1 MANPSRARALLMEL
15 DRLAKEYIAARDEYE
30 STRQTFDVAK
40 ERLISVRKRAPE
52 VLGGVDWFEW
62 TQKHAEVKLVGL
74 EIGDAILAV
83 LQEKAYSAVRD
94 VITGLQKDPP
104 EKRPYSPS
112 LAAFEIYDTLDAQ
125 GFEFRTATPRRE
137 IHAALLNLK
146 GVMKSPDMTNEYQH
160 GESAEIY
167 RTMLDAYGFKVE
179 EVEGADEDRNGN
191 LFLDED
197 ERPSVKPDDDPP
209 F

>member
-1 MANPSRARALLMEL
+1 MA
-15 DRLAKEYIAARDEYE
+15 
-30 STRQTFDVAK
+30 
-40 ERLISVRKRAPE
+40 
-52 VLGGVDWFEW
+52 
-62 TQKHAEVKLVGL
+62 
-74 EIGDAILAV
+74 
-83 LQEKAYSAVRD
+83 
-94 VITGLQKDPP
+94 
-104 EKRPYSPS
+104 
-112 LAAFEIYDTLDAQ
+112 
-125 GFEFRTATPRRE
+125 RTATPRRE

>member
-112 LAAFEIYDTLDAQ
+112 LAAFEIYDTLDAAVSAD
-125 GFEFRTATPRRE
+125 GVPGTNTFTPNGNATPRD
-137 IHAALLNLK
+137 
-146 GVMKSPDMTNEYQH
+146 PC
-160 GESAEIY
+160 
-167 RTMLDAYGFKVE
+167 
-179 EVEGADEDRNGN
+179 
-191 LFLDED
+191 
-197 ERPSVKPDDDPP
+197 RPSQLERRDEIARHDKRVPARRVGRNLQDDARCVWLQGGRSRRS
-209 F
+209 